1 MAVARGQVFVSSTAP
16 ADVFYRGKNIGRAPL
31 GVSLPI
37 GAQTLELKPASGGP
51 SVSVAVDVKQ
61 GAVAM
66 TRVTMPIADSH

>member
-1 MAVARGQVFVSSTAP
+1 VFVSSTTP

-66 TRVTMPIADSH
+66 KRVTMPIADSH